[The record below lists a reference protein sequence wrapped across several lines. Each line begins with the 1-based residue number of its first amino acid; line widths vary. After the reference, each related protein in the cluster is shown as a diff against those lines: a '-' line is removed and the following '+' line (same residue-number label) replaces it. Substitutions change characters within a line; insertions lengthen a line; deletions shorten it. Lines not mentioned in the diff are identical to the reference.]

1 MAASTSTCFR
11 PPQISASLTL
21 RHSTVSLPPPFNFLA
36 GGKGLPLLRLPKL
49 PSFSPLEIVCQRGN
63 KGVKKDKTVKPDP
76 VYRNKL
82 VTLFVNRVLKNGK
95 KSLAFFIMYR
105 ALRRIQE
112 KTDENPLE
120 ILRDA
125 VQGATPDVTVKS
137 KRVGG
142 STQQVPI
149 EVDSVTGRA
158 LAIRWL
164 LTAAR
169 KRQGRDMIFKLS
181 NELIDA
187 AKGSG
192 DAVRKREEVHK
203 TAEANRAFAH
213 YR

>member
-1 MAASTSTCFR
+1 
-11 PPQISASLTL
+11 
-21 RHSTVSLPPPFNFLA
+21 
-36 GGKGLPLLRLPKL
+36 
-49 PSFSPLEIVCQRGN
+49 
-63 KGVKKDKTVKPDP
+63 GVKKDKTVKPDP
-76 VYRNKL
+76 VY
-82 VTLFVNRVLKNGK
+82 
-95 KSLAFFIMYR
+95 
-105 ALRRIQE
+105 
-112 KTDENPLE
+112 
-120 ILRDA
+120 
-125 VQGATPDVTVKS
+125 
-137 KRVGG
+137 
-142 STQQVPI
+142 VPI